1 MSDRT
6 KELMEETE
14 RAKSRLQHEAN
25 QYGAMAEPLVTVQY
39 LLFRSFIQ
47 EAHIY
52 AMLDQ
57 IGTGK
62 IDYAEMQKRFI
73 DHANRIA
80 TELQIKSSGSSLVTP
95 SKRGN

>member
-1 MSDRT
+1 MADR
-6 KELMEETE
+6 ESFLLEETE

-25 QYGAMAEPLVTVQY
+25 QYGAMAEPLVVIQY

-47 EAHIY
+47 EAHVY
-52 AMLDQ
+52 ALLDQ
-57 IGTGK
+57 LSTGK
-62 IDYAEMQKRFI
+62 MELLELQKRFI

-80 TELQIKSSGSSLVTP
+80 TELQIKSAGSRLVKP